1 MCLAIPAKI
10 IAITDDSAVAEIG
23 DVKREINLMLLPEAV
38 VNDYVLVH
46 AGYAIQKIDEEEA
59 AKTLELFKQM
69 DEFYQTDGNDRT

>member
-10 IAITDDSAVAEIG
+10 ISKTEVSAVAEIG
-23 DVKREINLMLLPEAV
+23 EVKRDISLMLLPEAE

-59 AKTLELFKQM
+59 AKTLDLLRQM
-69 DEFYQTDGNDRT
+69 DEFYQQDGTLDQ